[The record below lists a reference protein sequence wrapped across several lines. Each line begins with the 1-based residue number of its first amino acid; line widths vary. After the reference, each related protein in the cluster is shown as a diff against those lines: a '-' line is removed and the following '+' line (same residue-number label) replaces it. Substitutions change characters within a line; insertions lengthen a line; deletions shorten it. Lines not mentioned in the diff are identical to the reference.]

1 MENTCSK
8 PFTSAAVTASADGS
22 HNAGAISLTLKPK
35 PAGTDR
41 YSITQ
46 KSPGSYK
53 LTVKEC
59 VQEIGND
66 EFNAAGTIITNF
78 AVAEGGAALD
88 RNRIITE
95 IALPSTLRSIGEKG
109 FRTHYLM
116 SGTLTIPRN
125 VETLAGQAFTALGSA
140 NPTAPP
146 TVVFETG
153 SRLTTIGNI
162 GFLRS
167 RLKDFTLPENLETI
181 EAEAFSAATFSFSA
195 DFSSSGTLIIPAMVS
210 KIDARAFSYVT
221 GITAVDIR
229 SDRLA
234 KPTGANFTLGNDL
247 FQNVTG
253 ITEIKLPQTV
263 YDSYTKAE
271 LQTIFGSSFTN
282 YRKPD
287 GTPYD
292 FAAKS

>member
-1 MENTCSK
+1 MLTACPS
-8 PFTSAAVTASADGS
+8 PGGGGGTSAENNCTG
-22 HNAGAISLTLKPK
+22 PE

-46 KSPGSYK
+46 KFPGSYK

-140 NPTAPP
+140 NTTAPP

-195 DFSSSGTLIIPAMVS
+195 ASSRTLIIPAMVS
-210 KIDARAFSYVT
+210 KIGDRAFAYVT

-234 KPTGANFTLGNDL
+234 KPMGANFTLGNDL